1 MLKFFQRLFRQN
13 EKTEPPVKF
22 PDATSP
28 FRFVGALPPKE
39 TYYAAAQNAVE
50 ALQVIGFAGLL
61 ITTSGEDS
69 SHMWTRAWHRTYTDL
84 QEFLHNARNDF
95 AEECQNS
102 PNGPNPDWDTTRFQL
117 QKDAVTV
124 RIILPEN
131 DVPGHA
137 SPPPAARWVLTVPVD
152 LKESETAQ
160 QALQLL
166 QDLSKT

>member
-1 MLKFFQRLFRQN
+1 MLKLFQRLFRKK
-13 EKTEPPVKF
+13 ETAAPPVKA
-22 PDATSP
+22 PEAPLPLRYT
-28 FRFVGALPPKE
+28 GALPPKE

-50 ALQVIGFAGLL
+50 ALQAIGFAGLL
-61 ITTSGEDS
+61 ITTGGEDS
-69 SHMWTRAWHRTYTDL
+69 GHMWTRAWRRSYTDL
-84 QEFLHNARNDF
+84 QKFLQNARSDF
-95 AEECQNS
+95 AEECRNS

-117 QKDAVTV
+117 QNDAVTV

-131 DVPGHA
+131 DVPGHT

-152 LKESETAQ
+152 LKESETAL